1 LQCLNS
7 ELKDQLALSSETSD
21 KVSQELQDKLNQQLV
36 DARREKALYEQKI
49 TFLEMEMKE
58 LEEKS
63 LRDV

>member
-1 LQCLNS
+1 M
-7 ELKDQLALSSETSD
+7 
-21 KVSQELQDKLNQQLV
+21 V

-63 LRDV
+63 VRDV